1 MEQQLGIPWSN
12 NGAYHGA
19 TMEHTG
25 AGIGNAM
32 EHAVGHTGAGI
43 GNAMEH
49 AVGHTMEQQ

>member
-32 EHAVGHTGAGI
+32 EHAVGHT
-43 GNAMEH
+43 
-49 AVGHTMEQQ
+49 MEQQ